1 MSGNRPVII
10 IGGGGHAR
18 VLISTLKILQR
29 VIIGILHPDTSLIGQ
44 CIAGISVLGN
54 DDGVRAY
61 APDEVVLINGL
72 GSVSLP
78 EKRKDIY
85 LKFKKFGYSFASVV
99 HPSTIVVDDVKI
111 GEGVQIMA
119 GAILQCGCL
128 IGDNA
133 IINTGAIV
141 DHDCK
146 IGSHVHIAPGS
157 VVSGGVEIGEMVHIG
172 TGAKIIQGINV
183 QSGAVIGAGAVV
195 IRNVSASTKVVGNP
209 AREIKY
215 ST

>member
-1 MSGNRPVII
+1 MIGNRPVII

-18 VLISTLKILQR
+18 VLISTLKALR
-29 VIIGILHPDTSLIGQ
+29 REIIGLLHPDTSLIGQ
-44 CIAGISVLGN
+44 CIAGVCALGN
-54 DDGVRAY
+54 DDKIKDY
-61 APDEVVLINGL
+61 APDTIELINGL

-85 LKFKKFGYSFASVV
+85 MKFKKNGYSFASVI
-99 HPSTIVVDDVKI
+99 HPSAIVVDDVKI

-119 GAILQCGCL
+119 GAILQSGCL

-146 IGSHVHIAPGS
+146 IGAHVHIAPGS
-157 VVSGGVEIGEMVHIG
+157 VISGGVEIGEIAHIG
-172 TGAKIIQGINV
+172 TGATIIQGVKIGD
-183 QSGAVIGAGAVV
+183 SAVIGAGAVV
-195 IRNVSASTKVVGNP
+195 IDNVPSNNMFVGVP
-209 AREIKY
+209 ARKIERR
-215 ST
+215 

>member
-1 MSGNRPVII
+1 MIGNRPVII

-18 VLISTLKILQR
+18 VLIASLKALR
-29 VIIGILHPDTSLIGQ
+29 CEIIGILHPDASLIGHY
-44 CIAGISVLGN
+44 IAGICVLGN
-54 DDGVRAY
+54 DDKVSDY
-61 APDEVVLINGL
+61 APDEVELINGL

-85 LKFKKFGYSFASVV
+85 MKFKKNGYSFASVI
-99 HPSTIVVDDVKI
+99 HPSAIVVDDVKI

-119 GAILQCGCL
+119 GAILQSGCL

-146 IGSHVHIAPGS
+146 IGAHVHVAPGA
-157 VVSGGVEIGEMVHIG
+157 VVSGGVEIGEMAHIG
-172 TGAKIIQGINV
+172 TGAKVVQGINIH
-183 QSGAVIGAGAVV
+183 SCAVIGAGAVV
-195 IRNVSASTKVVGNP
+195 IRNVRAATKVVGNP
-209 AREIKY
+209 AKEI
-215 ST
+215 

>member
-1 MSGNRPVII
+1 MIGNRPVII

-18 VLISTLKILQR
+18 VLISSLKALR
-29 VIIGILHPDTSLIGQ
+29 REIIGLLHPDTSLIGQ
-44 CIAGISVLGN
+44 CIAGICVLGN
-54 DDGVRAY
+54 DDKVSDY
-61 APDEVVLINGL
+61 APDEVELINGL

-85 LKFKKFGYSFASVV
+85 MKFKKTGYSFASVI
-99 HPSTIVVDDVKI
+99 HPSAIVVDDVKI

-119 GAILQCGCL
+119 GAILQSGCL

-146 IGSHVHIAPGS
+146 IGRMCILHLDLLSQ
-157 VVSGGVEIGEMVHIG
+157 VV
-172 TGAKIIQGINV
+172 
-183 QSGAVIGAGAVV
+183 
-195 IRNVSASTKVVGNP
+195 
-209 AREIKY
+209 
-215 ST
+215 

>member
-1 MSGNRPVII
+1 MGNRPVII

-18 VLISTLKILQR
+18 VLIATLKAFWR
-29 VIIGILHPDTSLIGQ
+29 EIIGILHPDETMIGQ
-44 CIAGISVLGN
+44 TIAGITVIGN
-54 DDGVRAY
+54 DDKVSDY

-85 LKFKKFGYSFASVV
+85 MKFKKNGYSFASVI
-99 HPSTIVVDDVKI
+99 HPSAIVVDDVKI

-119 GAILQCGCL
+119 GAIVQSGCL
-128 IGDNA
+128 IGENV

-146 IGSHVHIAPGS
+146 IGAHVHIAPGS
-157 VVSGGVEIGEMVHIG
+157 IISGGVEIGEMAHIG
-172 TGAKIIQGINV
+172 TGAKVVQGINIH
-183 QSGAVIGAGAVV
+183 SCAVIGAGAVV
-195 IRNVSASTKVVGNP
+195 IRNVRAATKVVGNP
-209 AREIKY
+209 AKEI
-215 ST
+215 

>member
-1 MSGNRPVII
+1 MIGNRPVII

-18 VLISTLKILQR
+18 VLISTLKVLR
-29 VIIGILHPDTSLIGQ
+29 CEIIGILHPDTSLIGDY
-44 CIAGISVLGN
+44 IAGIRVLGN
-54 DDGVRAY
+54 DDKLRDY
-61 APDEVVLINGL
+61 APDTIELVNGL

-85 LKFKKFGYSFASVV
+85 MKFKKNGYSFASVI
-99 HPSTIVVDDVKI
+99 HPSAIVVDGVKI

-119 GAILQCGCL
+119 GAILQSGCL

-146 IGSHVHIAPGS
+146 VGAHVHIAPGS
-157 VVSGGVEIGEMVHIG
+157 VISGDVEIGAMAHIG
-172 TGAKIIQGINV
+172 TGASVIQGKKIGD
-183 QSGAVIGAGAVV
+183 SAIIGAGAVV
-195 IRNVSASTKVVGNP
+195 IRNVSEAKKVAGNP
-209 AREIKY
+209 AKEI
-215 ST
+215 

>member
-1 MSGNRPVII
+1 MIGNRPAII

-18 VLISTLKILQR
+18 VLISTLKALR
-29 VIIGILHPDTSLIGQ
+29 REIIGILHPDTSLIGQ
-44 CIAGISVLGN
+44 FIAGICVLGN
-54 DDGVRAY
+54 DDKINDY
-61 APDEVVLINGL
+61 APDEVELINGL

-78 EKRKDIY
+78 EKRKYIY
-85 LKFKKFGYSFASVV
+85 MKFKKYGYSFASVI
-99 HPSTIVVDDVKI
+99 HPSAIVADDVKI

-119 GAILQCGCL
+119 GAILQSGCL

-157 VVSGGVEIGEMVHIG
+157 VISGGVEIEEMIHIG
-172 TGAKIIQGINV
+172 TGAKIIQGINI
-183 QSGAVIGAGAVV
+183 QSGSVIGAGAVV
-195 IRNVSASTKVVGNP
+195 IRNVNASKRVVGNP
-209 AREIKY
+209 AKEI
-215 ST
+215 